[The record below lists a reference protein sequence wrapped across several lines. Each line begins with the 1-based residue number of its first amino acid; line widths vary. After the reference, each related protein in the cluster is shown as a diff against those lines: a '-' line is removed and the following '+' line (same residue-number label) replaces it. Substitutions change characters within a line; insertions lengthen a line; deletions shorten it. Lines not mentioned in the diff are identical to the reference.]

1 MITATAG
8 RVRTVEERRRLA
20 LGRPLTANDRE
31 TLRWLIAGFST
42 TEIMRASK
50 LRSVHTAKSRVKA
63 LYSKLGAESAAHAAF
78 LAVQQGWVDPVTG
91 VVFDKAVPPVSAA
104 GVRQAVIE
112 IYADVAEKFAH
123 DRPRL
128 EREARAAVLHY
139 LDSRER
145 NRG

>member
-1 MITATAG
+1 MITAMAG

-20 LGRPLTANDRE
+20 LGRRLTANDRE

-50 LRSVHTAKSRVKA
+50 LRSVHTAKSRVKS
-63 LYSKLGAESAAHAAF
+63 LYAKLGADSAAHAAF

-91 VVFDKAVPPVSAA
+91 VVFAEAVPPVSAA

-112 IYADVAEKFAH
+112 MCADAAEKFAA
-123 DRPRL
+123 DRPQL
-128 EREARAAVLHY
+128 MRETRAAVLKY
-139 LDSRER
+139 LADKEL
-145 NRG
+145 